1 MQSGIS
7 GFFSGGGSCG
17 GGGSGGSSSGGGS
30 SSAYTTP
37 SSNQL
42 GKRDSHMSITMD
54 PGLALRE
61 ASLPPGSKKRKT
73 CLALEEAA
81 TESPV
86 CRQQQ
91 LKDSN
96 SNEEQIF
103 KRAKGDISRTKA
115 ALKDLLHSKA
125 IQPYLPAGFTAKD
138 SEADEVACGIGVSVV
153 DLVLAIKQKGAS
165 ATSMETTLKELVI
178 ALAVA
183 EVGPAKAIRAFKY
196 DSNPK
201 VVYEIAKFAEKA
213 ASSGE
218 NVIEALVNGKLR
230 APRAD
235 KSTGDTIF
243 LEIWHHYTE
252 QVKGK
257 RGSKRKYDGSHS
269 TLAQTMVIYI
279 PICHLSSLPRVIHNA
294 AED

>member
-1 MQSGIS
+1 MITGATAEHFLSCG
-7 GFFSGGGSCG
+7 SGGQWLKKELLQSNIKSHFG
-17 GGGSGGSSSGGGS
+17 GASGSGGSSSGGGS
-30 SSAYTTP
+30 SSASTTP

-61 ASLPPGSKKRKT
+61 ASLPPDSKKRKT
-73 CLALEEAA
+73 DLTLEEAA

-103 KRAKGDISRTKA
+103 KRAKGDITRTKA
-115 ALKDLLHSKA
+115 ALKDLLRSRA

-138 SEADEVACGIGVSVV
+138 SEADEVACGIGASVV

-165 ATSMETTLKELVI
+165 ATSIETTLKELVI

-183 EVGPAKAIRAFKY
+183 EVGSAKAIRAFKY
-196 DSNPK
+196 GSNPK
-201 VVYEIAKFAEKA
+201 VVYEITKFAEKA
-213 ASSGE
+213 AFFRLIIVTFGWL
-218 NVIEALVNGKLR
+218 NA
-230 APRAD
+230 
-235 KSTGDTIF
+235 
-243 LEIWHHYTE
+243 
-252 QVKGK
+252 K
-257 RGSKRKYDGSHS
+257 RGMGGM
-269 TLAQTMVIYI
+269 AQSPTNGTKQVTI
-279 PICHLSSLPRVIHNA
+279 SLILRRGTT
-294 AED
+294 